1 MTALPNANAE
11 AAGGLYTRGTGA
23 GQINQDANGRVDARV
38 AAYASGQAPLQPT
51 VAGRTLDVSA
61 GGEAGLD
68 WANIGSPTTVQG
80 LSGTTVKDATDVHTD
95 VTTLVSRLT
104 SARAGYLD
112 NLNVGGNVASS
123 AETTAIQNNT
133 RVVRVVPDVIER
145 PDSGTTTFRI
155 ELYLYDSVG
164 NMEAPDSAPTM
175 TLVNQAGTDLS
186 ARLSSTTMS
195 LVSTGVYRVT
205 YTASVGDAL
214 EQLVFGFSVVEGGAT
229 RLYANTSLIVDTTA
243 VDFTATDRTKLN
255 QLATDYT
262 TTRAGYLDNLSG
274 GAVALHADVTPTALA
289 AGVLDATASSHNTA
303 GTIGEKI
310 NSGGGGGGGGASAAD
325 VVAALM
331 AFAHDSG
338 VTVEGLFKR
347 LEALVSGK
355 ASGMNS
361 NGTVTFY
368 LRDGVSVAFSAVQ
381 SVTHGTRN
389 MADVTGSE

>member
-1 MTALPNANAE
+1 
-11 AAGGLYTRGTGA
+11 
-23 GQINQDANGRVDARV
+23 
-38 AAYASGQAPLQPT
+38 
-51 VAGRTLDVSA
+51 
-61 GGEAGLD
+61 
-68 WANIGSPTTVQG
+68 
-80 LSGTTVKDATDVHTD
+80 
-95 VTTLVSRLT
+95 
-104 SARAGYLD
+104 
-112 NLNVGGNVASS
+112 
-123 AETTAIQNNT
+123 
-133 RVVRVVPDVIER
+133 
-145 PDSGTTTFRI
+145 
-155 ELYLYDSVG
+155 
-164 NMEAPDSAPTM
+164 MEAPDSAPTM

-205 YTASVGDAL
+205 YTASVADAL
-214 EQLVFGFSVVEGGAT
+214 EQLVFGFSVVEGGVT